1 MLGCAGVAEWLLH
14 QDEREDLQ
22 QAVGNLLLEGRDV
35 DGHLAQCGRQ
45 RWRQTWREMIQNL
58 FFFTVFRSQSRW
70 SRNYNVEPEP
80 LLSISAPAPRLL
92 SRNYLFN
99 KYFTIISASLED
111 ARIKNYFL
119 PKQRNISDDT
129 GITLE
134 VQFVC
139 CSTKK
144 FSIYK

>member
-58 FFFTVFRSQSRW
+58 FFFHSVP
-70 SRNYNVEPEP
+70 EPEP
-80 LLSISAPAPRLL
+80 VEPKLFCGTGAIIIYFGSGSTAPEPQLS
-92 SRNYLFN
+92 F
-99 KYFTIISASLED
+99 
-111 ARIKNYFL
+111 
-119 PKQRNISDDT
+119 
-129 GITLE
+129 
-134 VQFVC
+134 
-139 CSTKK
+139 
-144 FSIYK
+144 